1 MKKNTRQG
9 CKEDKTADN
18 FFLAKRWLIIS
29 TVHVPRR
36 QEKKRKEKRKYVYL
50 DRIEW
55 WQQQF
60 VQLKISLGKALL
72 SQIINDYTTEKS

>member
-29 TVHVPRR
+29 TVHVPRP

-50 DRIEW
+50 DRIE
-55 WQQQF
+55 
-60 VQLKISLGKALL
+60 
-72 SQIINDYTTEKS
+72 